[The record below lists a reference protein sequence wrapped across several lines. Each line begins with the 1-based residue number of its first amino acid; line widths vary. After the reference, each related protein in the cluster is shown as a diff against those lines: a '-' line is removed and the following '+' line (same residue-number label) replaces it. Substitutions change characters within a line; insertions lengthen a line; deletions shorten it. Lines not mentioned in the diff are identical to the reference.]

1 MKAILSVFRDRFAH
15 RRALTCIYTIAYAV
29 CLSASIYFF
38 AAKNAR
44 GALVALLF
52 SLIILSLPIAE
63 ALARIEIPAACY
75 ALLLFLCVGA
85 LFGSTFNFYFLIP
98 FWDTLLHALSGWLFS
113 AIGYTICTQLFPKQE
128 ESGVF
133 SYLFFGVIFSLALAV
148 LWELFEAGATWLL
161 PLDMQ
166 EDTLVHS
173 FRSFYLSGTHD
184 APIELQGITET
195 VIHFGDEVLVV
206 PGYLDLG
213 LADTL
218 SDMAVCLGG
227 SLLFLAIFP
236 LDRLFGGRL
245 APLLLPRSANK
256 KKGSKPL

>member
-52 SLIILSLPIAE
+52 SLIILFLPIAE

-98 FWDTLLHALSGWLFS
+98 FWDPAGCFPPSDIQYVHNCFQNKRKAAYFLVYSS
-113 AIGYTICTQLFPKQE
+113 A
-128 ESGVF
+128 
-133 SYLFFGVIFSLALAV
+133 
-148 LWELFEAGATWLL
+148 
-161 PLDMQ
+161 
-166 EDTLVHS
+166 
-173 FRSFYLSGTHD
+173 
-184 APIELQGITET
+184 
-195 VIHFGDEVLVV
+195 
-206 PGYLDLG
+206 
-213 LADTL
+213 
-218 SDMAVCLGG
+218 
-227 SLLFLAIFP
+227 
-236 LDRLFGGRL
+236 
-245 APLLLPRSANK
+245 
-256 KKGSKPL
+256 

>member
-133 SYLFFGVIFSLALAV
+133 PYLFFGVIFSLAIAA
-148 LWELFEAGATWLL
+148 LWELFEATVTLLL

-166 EDTLVHS
+166 EDSLVHA
-173 FRSFYLSGTHD
+173 FHSFYLSGTHS
-184 APIELQGITET
+184 APVVLEGITET
-195 VIHFGDEVLVV
+195 VIRHSGGTLTL

-213 LADTL
+213 LIDTMV
-218 SDMAVCLGG
+218 DMAVCLVG
-227 SLLFLAIFP
+227 SLLFLTLFP
-236 LDRLFGGRL
+236 LDRLLHGRL
-245 APLLLPRSANK
+245 IPLLLPRSK
-256 KKGSKPL
+256 K

>member
-128 ESGVF
+128 KSGVF
-133 SYLFFGVIFSLALAV
+133 SCLFFGVIFSLAIAA
-148 LWELFEAGATWLL
+148 LWELFEATVTLLL

-166 EDTLVHS
+166 EDSLVHA
-173 FRSFYLSGTHD
+173 FHSFYLSGTHS
-184 APIELQGITET
+184 APVVLEGITET
-195 VIHFGDEVLVV
+195 VIRHSGGTLTL

-213 LADTL
+213 LIDTMV
-218 SDMAVCLGG
+218 DMAVCLVG
-227 SLLFLAIFP
+227 SLLFLMLFP
-236 LDRLFGGRL
+236 LDRLLHGRL
-245 APLLLPRSANK
+245 IPLLLPRSK
-256 KKGSKPL
+256 K